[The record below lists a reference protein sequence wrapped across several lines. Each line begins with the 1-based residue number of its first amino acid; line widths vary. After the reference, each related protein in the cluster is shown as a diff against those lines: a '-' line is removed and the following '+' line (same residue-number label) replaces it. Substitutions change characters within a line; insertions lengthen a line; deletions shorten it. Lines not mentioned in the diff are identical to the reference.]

1 MASYRDIGIPLSSST
16 VIVKVFDTI
25 RAGDHTKI
33 KGPVTGLFAPVLPGH
48 ENFGSPIF
56 SFVIEHTATQTRIM
70 FDLGIRK
77 DPQNSAPNIAQLI
90 LDAFPFEAADSDIVD
105 LIEANGIPKESVS
118 AVIWSHSHVDHT
130 GDMTRFPS
138 STNLVVSK
146 DMALSTY
153 ETDPHS
159 TLLPSDIAGRKLV
172 KIDFE
177 LQIDAFKAH
186 DYFGDGS
193 FYLLNVPG
201 HQLGHVCGLA
211 RVTPTTFVLLG
222 GDACHHAGVLRPT
235 GLLHKHFPCPGAL
248 LQKTRASVSRE
259 HFSSAGSAFDLTART
274 NPLLHIAEGPQQADP
289 VVAQDSVN
297 KLTAFDG
304 NPDIFVVLAHDSS
317 LLPLFTD
324 KYPVVLN
331 DWKANG
337 WKEKTVWAF
346 LDEENP
352 AFRFD
357 VR

>member
-16 VIVKVFDTI
+16 VTVKVFDTI

-33 KGPVTGLFAPVLPGH
+33 KGPATGLFAPVLPGH

-105 LIEANGIPKESVS
+105 LIEASGIPKESVS

-130 GDMTRFPS
+130 GDMTRFPP

-159 TLLPSDIAGRKLV
+159 TLLPSDIAGHKLV

-211 RVTPTTFVLLG
+211 RVTPTSFVLLG
-222 GDACHHAGVLRPT
+222 GDACHHAGVSPSY
-235 GLLHKHFPCPGAL
+235 
-248 LQKTRASVSRE
+248 RASPQTLSL
-259 HFSSAGSAFDLTART
+259 SAGSAFDLTART
-274 NPLLHIAEGPQQADP
+274 NPLLHIAEGPHQADP

-317 LLPLFTD
+317 LLPLFADT
-324 KYPVVLN
+324 YPVVLD
-331 DWKANG
+331 DWKAMG
-337 WKEKTVWAF
+337 LKEKTVWAF

>member
-1 MASYRDIGIPLSSST
+1 MTSNRDLGIPLSSST
-16 VIVKVFDTI
+16 VTVKVFDTI

-33 KGPVTGLFAPVLPGH
+33 KAPATGLFAPVLSGH
-48 ENFGSPIF
+48 ENLGGPVF
-56 SFVIEHTATQTRIM
+56 SFVIEHSATQTRIL
-70 FDLGIRK
+70 FDLGLRK
-77 DPQNSAPNIAQLI
+77 DLENSAPNIAQLI
-90 LDAFPFEAADSDIVD
+90 QQAFPVQAQADIVD

-130 GDMTRFPS
+130 GDMTRFPP

-146 DMALSTY
+146 DMSLSTY

-193 FYLLNVPG
+193 FYLLDVPG

-222 GDACHHAGVLRPT
+222 GDTCHHAGVLRPT

-248 LQKTRASVSRE
+248 LQKTRASVSHE

-274 NPLLHIAEGPQQADP
+274 APLLHIGDGPYQADP

-304 NPDIFVVLAHDSS
+304 NPDVFVVLAHDSS
-317 LLPLFTD
+317 LLPLFADT
-324 KYPVVLN
+324 YPFVLD
-331 DWKANG
+331 DWKAKG
-337 WKEKTVWAF
+337 LKEKTVWSF